1 MEKKTKTTLSAGA
14 IIGLLLIY
22 IINSYIRDKPEKFD
36 KELMQASN
44 EFNKQLPY
52 MVDKETMAVTT
63 TGGPGNRFTFFVEL
77 INIEKKYFRA
87 TGLNKLKNYLRVKVT
102 NSIKSTPEIRELSNR
117 GVVIVY
123 NYKDK
128 NHIFLFEI
136 IVKPEDEIQKQN
148 IPIISWDEI
157 LESQYNN
164 KLQEFEK
171 TIELINNNLDKKR
184 KLDSLKY
191 WKNKDLSS
199 QIGFTMGRLSSRYLP
214 YEKRNKLMNL
224 LLKIV
229 KKKQQKKK
237 PSSEDLQLFKS
248 LLNDT
253 KKLCQ
258 TSYERDF
265 LDNLINYWW

>member
-1 MEKKTKTTLSAGA
+1 MEKKKKTTLSAGA
-14 IIGLLLIY
+14 IVAIIVFLFIKNYIG
-22 IINSYIRDKPEKFD
+22 DKTENFD

-44 EFNKQLPY
+44 EINKQLPY
-52 MVDKETMAVTT
+52 MIDKETMLETT
-63 TGGPGNRFTFFVEL
+63 TGGPGNRFTYFIKA
-77 INIEKKYFRA
+77 INIEKKYFRE
-87 TGLNKLKNYLRVKVT
+87 TGLNKLKNYLRLNIINSVKSSP
-102 NSIKSTPEIRELSNR
+102 NMKIFREKNVEL
-117 GVVIVY
+117 VY
-123 NYKDK
+123 NCKDK

-136 IVKPEDEIQKQN
+136 IVKPEDKIQKQN

-157 LESQYNN
+157 LKSQYNN
-164 KLQEFEK
+164 KRQWFEK

-184 KLDSLKY
+184 KVDSIKY

-229 KKKQQKKK
+229 KKKQQKKE